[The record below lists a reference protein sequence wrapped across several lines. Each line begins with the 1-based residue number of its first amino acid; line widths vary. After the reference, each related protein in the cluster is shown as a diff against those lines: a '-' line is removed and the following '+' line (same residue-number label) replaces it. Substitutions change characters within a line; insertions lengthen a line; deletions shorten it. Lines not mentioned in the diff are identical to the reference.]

1 MIRKAIRR
9 FALPLALTAALMVG
23 GCSSGT
29 GKDSADDTPLTLKV
43 VYYDERSFYQQ
54 YGMLFYALH
63 PNVEFEVVSTQ
74 SIRPEP
80 GEDYRELMNAFIEE
94 EKPDILMIDSSQY
107 EQMAG
112 DGKLVE
118 LDTRIAQEAFDV
130 EGLLPGMV
138 DYLREKAGGKL
149 YGLTPEFYSQA
160 IYYNKDLFEQHGVPL
175 PEDRMSW
182 DQLLQLAA
190 RFPTD
195 GEGEDRIYGL
205 KMGYQTSL
213 FQMANG
219 IGASQGLSFVN
230 PANKQVTINTDSW
243 KKVFE
248 TAHAA
253 LESGALYA
261 EDPFQ
266 PRGGTTYE
274 DYIFGD
280 PFISGKIAMVIEG
293 TYLMNQ
299 IKEAGNFASDKQKPI
314 SNWDLVTMP
323 VDPQRPDEST
333 NINFY
338 NIFAINAASQNIDAA
353 WEFIEYIHSDDYA
366 RVTSK
371 TDTGRLPIRTKYI
384 KDEEGHRLEAFY
396 ALKPSQVD
404 LYRGFENLPSDFF
417 MKFDGMA
424 NTELEAVTQGAK
436 SVSEALDSL
445 QTNAQAMLDQA
456 VQAEAEAKPEQEPT
470 EASGESSGG
479 TVVVER
485 AE

>member
-1 MIRKAIRR
+1 MLSNAIRR
-9 FALPLALTAALMVG
+9 LAMPLVLTAALLA

-29 GKDSADDTPLTLKV
+29 GDKAAEDTPITLKV

-94 EKPDILMIDSSQY
+94 EKPDILMLDTNQY

-112 DGKLVE
+112 EGKLVE
-118 LDTRIAQEAFDV
+118 LDTRIAQEEFDV

-138 DYLREKAGGKL
+138 DFLRDKAGGKL

-160 IYYNKDLFEQHGVPL
+160 IYYNKDLFTEHGVPL
-175 PEDRMSW
+175 PEDKMSW

-195 GEGEDRIYGL
+195 GKEGERIYGL

-230 PANKQVTINTDSW
+230 PSNKQVTINTDSW

-253 LESGALYA
+253 LESGALYTQ
-261 EDPFQ
+261 DPFQ
-266 PRGGTTYE
+266 ARNGTTYE
-274 DYIFGD
+274 DYIYGD
-280 PFISGKIAMVIEG
+280 PFISGKVAMAIDG
-293 TYLMNQ
+293 THLMTQ
-299 IKEAGNFASDKQKPI
+299 IDEAANFASESQKPI

-338 NIFAINAASQNIDAA
+338 NIFAINAASQNIDTA
-353 WEFIEYIHSDDYA
+353 WEFIQYIHGDDYA

-371 TDTGRLPIRTKYI
+371 TDTGRMPIRTKYI
-384 KDEEGHRLEAFY
+384 ADEEGHRLEAFY
-396 ALKPSQVD
+396 ALKPSQID
-404 LYRGFENLPSDFF
+404 LYKGFDKLPQDFF
-417 MKFDGMA
+417 MQFDGLA
-424 NTELEAVTQGAK
+424 TAELDAVTQGAK
-436 SVSEALDSL
+436 SISEALDSL
-445 QTNAQAMLDQA
+445 QTNAQSMLDQA
-456 VQAEAEAKPEQEPT
+456 VQAEGTATDADKEIPAGT
-470 EASGESSGG
+470 E
-479 TVVVER
+479 
-485 AE
+485 

>member
-1 MIRKAIRR
+1 MLRTTIRR
-9 FALPLALTAALMVG
+9 FAIPLALIGALLT

-29 GKDSADDTPLTLKV
+29 GTDGADGQPTTLKV
-43 VYYDERSFYQQ
+43 AYYDERSFYQQ

-80 GEDYRELMNAFIEE
+80 GEDYRELMNAFFEE
-94 EKPDILMIDSSQY
+94 HQPDILFLDSNQY

-112 DGKLVE
+112 EGKLVE
-118 LDTRIAQEAFDV
+118 LETRITQEAFDA

-149 YGLTPEFYSQA
+149 HGLTPEFYSQA
-160 IYYNKDLFEQHGVPL
+160 IYYNKDLFTEHGVPF

-182 DQLLQLAA
+182 DQLFQLAA

-195 GEGEDRIYGL
+195 GNEEERVYGL

-219 IGASQGLSFVN
+219 IGATQGLSFVN

-243 KKVFE
+243 KKTFE
-248 TAHAA
+248 TALAA
-253 LESGALYA
+253 LESGALYT

-274 DYIFGD
+274 EYIFGD
-280 PFISGKIAMVIEG
+280 PFISGKIAMAIDGTHLMTQIE
-293 TYLMNQ
+293 
-299 IKEAGNFASDKQKPI
+299 EAGNYSNEKMKAI

-323 VDPQRPDEST
+323 VDPQRPDESAS
-333 NINFY
+333 INFY
-338 NIFAINAASQNIDAA
+338 NIFAINAASQNIDMA
-353 WEFIEYIHSDDYA
+353 WEFIQYIHSDDYA

-384 KDEEGHRLEAFY
+384 ADEEGHRLEAFY
-396 ALKPSQVD
+396 ALKPSQTD
-404 LYRGFENLPSDFF
+404 LYKGFENLPSDFF
-417 MKFDGMA
+417 MQFDGLA
-424 NTELEAVTQGAK
+424 NGEMEAVTNGTQ

-445 QTNAQAMLDQA
+445 QTKAQALLDQA
-456 VQAEAEAKPEQEPT
+456 GEAEGTPSDNKPE
-470 EASGESSGG
+470 
-479 TVVVER
+479 
-485 AE
+485 